1 MSAILRPVSV
11 KNAPATA
18 DAKFRGN
25 SVDAAD
31 GKAERDVPSTSPIA
45 AEYVGSSRH
54 LIADQMFS
62 LLQLESDGSDSNSI
76 KMNSKVKSK
85 VKKSKEITI
94 LDAIIG
100 LKNAHSKSI
109 GSESKD
115 RNCQNK
121 EKSYLQRKNE
131 ALEEYMGPAAQVI
144 PINKDQRKTVFKDNT
159 TLLQTVKVCA
169 VLLFIEEGGNDSVR
183 FSSLLLGARCP
194 SISVSAHLS
203 VRLSG

>member
-11 KNAPATA
+11 KNAAATA
-18 DAKFRGN
+18 DAKFSGK
-25 SVDAAD
+25 SVNAAD
-31 GKAERDVPSTSPIA
+31 GKAERDVPSTSSIA

-76 KMNSKVKSK
+76 RMNSKVKSK

-115 RNCQNK
+115 RNCQNTG
-121 EKSYLQRKNE
+121 KSYLQRKNE

-144 PINKDQRKTVFKDNT
+144 PINKDQKKTVFKDNT

-169 VLLFIEEGGNDSVR
+169 VLLFFE
-183 FSSLLLGARCP
+183 
-194 SISVSAHLS
+194 
-203 VRLSG
+203 

>member
-1 MSAILRPVSV
+1 MSAILRPVTV
-11 KNAPATA
+11 KNTPATA
-18 DAKFRGN
+18 DAKCSGN

-31 GKAERDVPSTSPIA
+31 GKAERDVPSSSPIA
-45 AEYVGSSRH
+45 AEYVGNSRH

-76 KMNSKVKSK
+76 IMCSKVKSK
-85 VKKSKEITI
+85 TKKSKEITV

-100 LKNAHSKSI
+100 LKNPHSKI
-109 GSESKD
+109 VGSESKD

-144 PINKDQRKTVFKDNT
+144 PINKDQKKTAFKDNT
-159 TLLQTVKVCA
+159 RLLQTVKVCA
-169 VLLFIEEGGNDSVR
+169 LICFN
-183 FSSLLLGARCP
+183 C
-194 SISVSAHLS
+194 
-203 VRLSG
+203 